1 MLSMSII
8 SNSINVFVRI
18 PSKAHVHLSHH
29 YATMKKRQFGIL
41 WLLVWQAIS
50 ILTREKKL
58 RYDIKATPSLIGKLT
73 LFCEQW
79 LSTNKKIIED
89 IKKTDRKETSENLQE
104 SVKNDRENAQDR
116 FENQKKKDWEQEGRT
131 LINNLIEKTPTR
143 DDAETFI
150 NWFKD
155 KVVSRWDNLAKTDKE
170 AAEDSAIPG
179 EEQHQ

>member
-1 MLSMSII
+1 M
-8 SNSINVFVRI
+8 
-18 PSKAHVHLSHH
+18 
-29 YATMKKRQFGIL
+29 
-41 WLLVWQAIS
+41 
-50 ILTREKKL
+50 
-58 RYDIKATPSLIGKLT
+58 
-73 LFCEQW
+73 FCEQW

-150 NWFKD
+150 N
-155 KVVSRWDNLAKTDKE
+155 
-170 AAEDSAIPG
+170 
-179 EEQHQ
+179 